1 MEKTELPLVSVPVI
15 TYNSSKTIVETLDS
29 IYNQTYKN
37 IELII
42 SDDCSTDNTIDICQ
56 KWISAHNKR
65 FYSTKIIKSPIN
77 TGVSANCNRAEDA
90 CNGEWEKM
98 IAGDDILF
106 PKCIETFLK
115 YVGDRTDLP
124 CIFSRVQCFS
134 AIDGKIV
141 DLPFDYDFFSL
152 SREQQ
157 LNKMVYNG
165 NCIPAPGIFTN
176 IVLMRRLGIRN
187 DERIPFLED
196 YPKWINIL
204 NAGYK
209 LELIDQ
215 ELVKYRVS
223 CGISTM
229 DHSLPFKKSIIL
241 TILLYMFPE
250 WEKRDPVDAIAR
262 LDQHIDYYLKQYY
275 NSLESISN
283 IFSSDEYRIGKMM
296 KKRFKIISSFIIR
309 IGDIKNKRRRNNSS
323 KKQSHS

>member
-1 MEKTELPLVSVPVI
+1 MGKTNHPLVSVPVI

-29 IYNQTYKN
+29 IYNQTYPN
-37 IELII
+37 IELIV
-42 SDDCSTDNTIDICQ
+42 SDDCSTDNTVEICQ
-56 KWISAHNKR
+56 KWISAHNRR
-65 FYSTKIIKSPIN
+65 FNNIKIIKSPIN

-115 YVGDRTDLP
+115 YVGDRVDLP

-141 DLPFDYDFFSL
+141 DVPFDYDFFSL

-157 LNKMVYNG
+157 LNKLVYNG

-204 NAGYK
+204 NSGYK
-209 LELIDQ
+209 LELLDQ

-223 CGISTM
+223 CGISTA
-229 DHSLPFKKSIIL
+229 DRSLNFLKSISL
-241 TILLYMFPE
+241 TILLYQFPE
-250 WEKRDPVDAIAR
+250 WTKRDPSDAITR
-262 LDQHIDYYLKQYY
+262 LDQHLDQIYGQYY
-275 NSLESISN
+275 KSLDIIN
-283 IFSSDEYRIGKMM
+283 DLFSSDEYRIGKMI
-296 KKRFKIISSFIIR
+296 KKRFKIISSLIMR
-309 IGDIKNKRRRNNSS
+309 IGNHRKTKV
-323 KKQSHS
+323 K